1 MLQSLAKGEQLDTS
15 DELLTLVYDELRD
28 VARGM
33 IRNER
38 PGHTLQPTALVHEA
52 YLRVVGDDD
61 PRWQGRRHFF
71 AAATEAMRRIL
82 IEQARRRSRQR
93 HGGDRARVPLDFD
106 VAMAEPS
113 EDIVRVDEV
122 LQKLEAARPNLR
134 ELVNLRYFG
143 EFSLAETAAL
153 LGRSESTVTREWR
166 FVRAW
171 LGQELAGRGKTT

>member
-1 MLQSLAKGEQLDTS
+1 MLQSLASGERLDTS
-15 DELLTLVYDELRD
+15 DELLMLVYDELRD

-33 IRNER
+33 IKNER

-52 YLRVVGDDD
+52 YLRVAGGDD
-61 PRWQGRRHFF
+61 PQWQGRRHFF

-82 IEQARRRSRQR
+82 IEQARRKSRKKR
-93 HGGDRARVPLDFD
+93 GGDVVRVQLDFE
-106 VAMAEPS
+106 VAMEEPN
-113 EDIVRVDEV
+113 DDVVRVDEV
-122 LQKLEAARPNLR
+122 LQKLEAAKPHLR

-143 EFSLAETAAL
+143 EFSLAETAEL

-171 LGQELAGRGKTT
+171 LKQELAD